1 MENEKKRGL
10 FNLRKNDKPDLE
22 PEDTTPTLRY
32 FFKLL
37 WRKAG
42 KLMTLN
48 LMMMPMYILLLI
60 ALIVYFLGNNKV
72 PAMESALFA
81 PLFGTAMMGNS
92 PTANLLLGT
101 VAKQVNMPYLTPG
114 RIAIIAVLVLLTV
127 LTFGWQNI
135 GVTYNMR
142 SLIRGDSCFL
152 GSDYFYAIRRNL
164 KQGFFF
170 GLLDA
175 LLIII
180 LAVDLFYFNALSG
193 EGFFFGFTF
202 VMIIAISIIYMIMRF
217 YIYYMMITFDLS
229 LKKLL
234 KNALIFVT
242 LGIKRNLM
250 ALLGIVLVVVANF
263 ALIIL
268 CLQFNFTL
276 PIILPFFYLPALA
289 FFMAGYAAWPVI
301 QRYMIDPYVDQNGEN
316 NESAE
321 AAAAAE
327 EETVTPPPAAD

>member
-1 MENEKKRGL
+1 
-10 FNLRKNDKPDLE
+10 
-22 PEDTTPTLRY
+22 
-32 FFKLL
+32 
-37 WRKAG
+37 
-42 KLMTLN
+42 
-48 LMMMPMYILLLI
+48 
-60 ALIVYFLGNNKV
+60 
-72 PAMESALFA
+72 
-81 PLFGTAMMGNS
+81 
-92 PTANLLLGT
+92 
-101 VAKQVNMPYLTPG
+101 
-114 RIAIIAVLVLLTV
+114 
-127 LTFGWQNI
+127 
-135 GVTYNMR
+135 
-142 SLIRGDSCFL
+142 
-152 GSDYFYAIRRNL
+152 
-164 KQGFFF
+164 
-170 GLLDA
+170 
-175 LLIII
+175 
-180 LAVDLFYFNALSG
+180 
-193 EGFFFGFTF
+193 
-202 VMIIAISIIYMIMRF
+202 MIIAISIIYMIMRF

-316 NESAE
+316 DETTEE